1 MALRPS
7 VLLFTRDD
15 CTDCECPLGRST
27 MRSVVKR
34 CDIREVNLTAIEK
47 GGLGDPDFHYLKYA
61 RAHGYRCPLFL
72 VMHPDGRMPEQKIHG
87 RGRSKEFKKGV
98 VERELNE
105 AITRSGSS
113 FSNKAAAPKGR
124 FLIVEKPQ
132 VHYSWIHVIF
142 KIYGKNKS
150 SPKDV
155 FAHLLTI
162 AALYVSAINFWY
174 WFSIHR
180 FGVSGSVGG
189 LLLRWRLRRYPLE
202 HGIPHHRLSCL
213 SLDDALPI
221 ARICR

>member
-105 AITRSGSS
+105 AITKVWK
-113 FSNKAAAPKGR
+113 F
-124 FLIVEKPQ
+124 IQ
-132 VHYSWIHVIF
+132 QQ
-142 KIYGKNKS
+142 
-150 SPKDV
+150 
-155 FAHLLTI
+155 
-162 AALYVSAINFWY
+162 
-174 WFSIHR
+174 
-180 FGVSGSVGG
+180 GG
-189 LLLRWRLRRYPLE
+189 GP
-202 HGIPHHRLSCL
+202 
-213 SLDDALPI
+213 
-221 ARICR
+221 